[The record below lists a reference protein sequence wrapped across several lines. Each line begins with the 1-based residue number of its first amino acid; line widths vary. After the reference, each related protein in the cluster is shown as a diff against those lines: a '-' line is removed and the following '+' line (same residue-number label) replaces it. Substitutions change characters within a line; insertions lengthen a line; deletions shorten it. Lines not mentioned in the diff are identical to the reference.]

1 VREFVAR
8 VLALMRRSRPPIDEP
23 DGIRAVTSRG
33 LVLNPDK
40 RSATVRG
47 EPVELTRQEFDIL
60 YLLACRPGI
69 VFSREALLSRVWHG
83 DTYVTE
89 RTVDSVVSRVGR
101 KVERDARDPEMI
113 LTAWG
118 IGYKFVDVD

>member
-1 VREFVAR
+1 
-8 VLALMRRSRPPIDEP
+8 MRRTQAPGDEP
-23 DGIRAVTSRG
+23 DGVRAVASRG

-47 EPVELTRQEFDIL
+47 EAVVLTKQEFDIL
-60 YLLACRPGI
+60 YLLASRPGI

-89 RTVDSVVSRVGR
+89 RTVDSVVSRVRR
-101 KVERDARDPEMI
+101 KVERDAHDPEMI

-118 IGYKFVDVD
+118 VGYKFVDVD